1 MLYDDVVFSPLNAT
15 DLVRIVHELVELNSE
30 GVFNVCARDSV
41 SKYEFGVRLA
51 KSQGLDSEL
60 IQPIQASRLRREIER
75 PLNLSL
81 SDKKLRSKL
90 NFNGITINDAIASVK
105 KRLSNIRSA
114 LNYWKFD
121 TLRPS
126 FCR

>member
-51 KSQGLDSEL
+51 ESQ
-60 IQPIQASRLRREIER
+60 A
-75 PLNLSL
+75 
-81 SDKKLRSKL
+81 
-90 NFNGITINDAIASVK
+90 
-105 KRLSNIRSA
+105 
-114 LNYWKFD
+114 
-121 TLRPS
+121 
-126 FCR
+126 